1 MYNTRKIIN
10 ESFSTLFPQKTN
22 PIKFKKPES
31 YSEEVTNKLIALE
44 CGLDSVQAMIANNPN
59 VVAGNYSHFDA
70 ILDRLYSLIKEVEML
85 KQNSKNF

>member
-1 MYNTRKIIN
+1 MKEMYNTRKIIN

-44 CGLDSVQAMIANNPN
+44 CGLDSVQAII
-59 VVAGNYSHFDA
+59 S
-70 ILDRLYSLIKEVEML
+70 
-85 KQNSKNF
+85 